1 MKNRVNNTHILNK
14 FDYNILK
21 SEQRSII
28 QQKTEEIKERLKRSA
43 QDIWEIGQKLS
54 EVRSQLAYGH
64 FDKWLKA
71 EFGWSRRTAYNFI
84 KVYEAFPERATVAQ
98 VNIAASALYQLS
110 SPSTSKEVR
119 AKFIKKAQDGRKVT
133 RTDIREALKQE
144 QSSSINA
151 ITTKQ
156 EQDLDQRSEITPSFY
171 KSASP
176 DPSVRLDRE
185 APGVYDGCGGVISDF
200 KQQIISVVPR
210 AKSTIQSLVQEQHT
224 REFVENSTDIFS
236 VKPEL
241 GSQGWYS
248 LGKQHFLFYGDTASP
263 QFYEIISQANLAIA
277 ITSIDWDHDWLIDK
291 VENLLVLKE
300 SFLEKE
306 SISTVISLFSD
317 QGDTVLFPWLP
328 DENMINSAH
337 QLDRIVIAGDPNLD
351 RCHKAIAKS
360 NLIAKPILISQEL

>member
-1 MKNRVNNTHILNK
+1 MKNRVNNTHILNN

-21 SEQRSII
+21 SEQRSIV

-98 VNIAASALYQLS
+98 ANIAASALYQLS

-119 AKFIKKAQDGRKVT
+119 AEFIKKAKEGEKVT
-133 RTDIREALKQE
+133 RADIREALKQE
-144 QSSSINA
+144 QSSSINV

-156 EQDLDQRSEITPSFY
+156 EQDIDLE
-171 KSASP
+171 
-176 DPSVRLDRE
+176 
-185 APGVYDGCGGVISDF
+185 
-200 KQQIISVVPR
+200 QQIISVIPR
-210 AKSTIQSLVQEQHT
+210 ATSTIQLLVKEQQT
-224 REFVENSTDIFS
+224 RESVENSTEQIS
-236 VKPEL
+236 VESEL
-241 GSQGWYS
+241 CSKGWYS

-306 SISTVISLFSD
+306 SISTVISLFSE

-360 NLIAKPILISQEL
+360 NLVAKPILISKEL